1 MSGEPAHNLPAH
13 CDTLAPQTA
22 RLGLFSL
29 FGSTF
34 FGLIGYFILS
44 PLLLLRLKGGDVSTT
59 VAGLFVATGWLGIF
73 LMTPFASTLANRW
86 GRRLSMRVAAGILSL
101 CAVSFAG
108 SSTLWIWF
116 GVNLMSGLA
125 MALRWVL
132 AEALIAEFCPP
143 QQRGRYVGIFQTMIS
158 ATFIIGP
165 AMLVLLG
172 TGQRTTIW
180 VAIAFSVTGFLW
192 TFLIPKLP
200 KAADAATA
208 DVGLLGLWLALRAH
222 PIIMLAGFVGGFFE
236 TGVTSILPLYGLALG
251 LGASASASMVSI
263 SGIGGVVIMMPAGM
277 LADHFADQANGRRT
291 LMVWSAAV
299 MLLATC
305 ALPLV
310 ASTPWLAWPI
320 VFVWGGAG
328 GTMYAMA
335 MTDIGSREKGITLVN
350 STAVLVLTY
359 TLGGLVA
366 SGISGALID
375 WSATVAFPSALI
387 AVATIGLLALVR
399 SRQVQD

>member
-1 MSGEPAHNLPAH
+1 MNTHSQAL
-13 CDTLAPQTA
+13 TTRTS

-44 PLLLLRLKGGDVSTT
+44 PLLLLRLKGSDVSTT
-59 VAGLFVATGWLGIF
+59 TAGLFVATGWLGIF

-86 GRRLSMRVAAGILSL
+86 GRRLSMQVAAAILSL
-101 CAVSFAG
+101 CAVSFAV
-108 SSTLWIWF
+108 SSALWIWF
-116 GVNLMSGLA
+116 GVNLLSGLV

-143 QQRGRYVGIFQTMIS
+143 QQRGRYVGIFQTMVS

-172 TGQRTTIW
+172 TGQHTTIW
-180 VAIAFSVTGFLW
+180 IAIAFSLTGFLW
-192 TFLIPKLP
+192 SLWIPKLP
-200 KAADAATA
+200 KAADASTA
-208 DVGLLGLWLALRAH
+208 DVGMQGLWLALEAH

-251 LGASASASMVSI
+251 LGASASATMVSI

-277 LADHFADQANGRRT
+277 LADRFADQAHGRRT
-291 LMVWSAAV
+291 LMVWSAAAV
-299 MLLATC
+299 LLATC
-305 ALPLV
+305 LLPAV
-310 ASTPWLAWPI
+310 ANAPWLAWPI

-328 GTMYAMA
+328 GTVYTMA

-375 WSATVAFPSALI
+375 WSAALAFPTVLI
-387 AVATIGLLALVR
+387 AVAAIGLLALVR
-399 SRQVQD
+399 SRRVQV

>member
-1 MSGEPAHNLPAH
+1 MQ
-13 CDTLAPQTA
+13 APVHASDATVPGA
-22 RLGLFSL
+22 RLGLFSI

-59 VAGLFVATGWLGIF
+59 VAGLFVAVGWLGTF

-86 GRRLSMRVAAGILSL
+86 GRRQSMWMAAAALAL
-101 CAVSFAG
+101 CACGYALTSALWVWFA
-108 SSTLWIWF
+108 L
-116 GVNLMSGLA
+116 NLVAGLA

-143 QQRGRYVGIFQTMIS
+143 AQRGRYVGIFQTLIS

-165 AMLVLLG
+165 GALVWLG
-172 TGQRTTIW
+172 TEHQTPMW
-180 VAIAFSVTGFLW
+180 VAIAFSASGFVW
-192 TFLIPKLP
+192 TLFIPP
-200 KAADAATA
+200 VPAAKDAGTA
-208 DVGLLGLWLALRAH
+208 SVGTQGLWLALKAY

-251 LGASASASMVSI
+251 LGESASAMMVSI
-263 SGIGGVVIMMPAGM
+263 SGFGGVVLMMPAGV
-277 LADHFADQANGRRT
+277 LADRFTDQARGRRA
-291 LMVWSAAV
+291 LMVWSAAI
-299 MLLATC
+299 MLLATA
-305 ALPLV
+305 ALPFV
-310 ASTPWLAWPI
+310 VGTPWLAWPI
-320 VFVWGGAG
+320 VFFWGGAG
-328 GTMYAMA
+328 GTLYTMA

-366 SGISGALID
+366 SGVSGALID
-375 WSATVAFPSALI
+375 WSPTVAFP
-387 AVATIGLLALVR
+387 AVLVLVAATGLVALVR
-399 SRQVQD
+399 SHKS

>member
-1 MSGEPAHNLPAH
+1 MSGEPAHNLPAR